1 VLVVLALLLVRVFGK
16 GVDMAEVVERRTG
29 GMPVTPALG
38 LLKKGGKDE
47 EELRGKPCFE
57 SLSPSFV

>member
-1 VLVVLALLLVRVFGK
+1 
-16 GVDMAEVVERRTG
+16 MAEVVGRRTG
-29 GMPVTPALG
+29 GMPVTPAPG
-38 LLKKGGKDE
+38 PLKKGEKDE